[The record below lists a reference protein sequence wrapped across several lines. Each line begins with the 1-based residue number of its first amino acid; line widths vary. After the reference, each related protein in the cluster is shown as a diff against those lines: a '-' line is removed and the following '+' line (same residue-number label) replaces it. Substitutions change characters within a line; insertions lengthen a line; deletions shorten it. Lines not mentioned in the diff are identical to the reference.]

1 MLPTACAASVLP
13 QGISKAGRDVTL
25 ACRYARKVDTINRL
39 EGTVQTWSDADLTA
53 YSAHLR
59 ERCRGGETLDSL
71 LPEAFALVRE
81 ACQRKLG
88 KRHFDVQLLGG
99 MALHDGVIAE
109 MGTGEGKS
117 LTGVLPAYLN
127 ALTGETVFVAT
138 VNDYL
143 AKRDADV
150 FRPVFAMLNMQ
161 ARSRSR
167 FVGAGRSWRGRS
179 DACAPRWTHRT
190 WTVLGSA
197 VTGSCR
203 SPALPETPPSSSAT
217 SPTSQRRRSAS
228 RF

>member
-1 MLPTACAASVLP
+1 M
-13 QGISKAGRDVTL
+13 
-25 ACRYARKVDTINRL
+25 
-39 EGTVQTWSDADLTA
+39 QTWSDADLTA

-59 ERCRGGETLDSL
+59 ERCRGGDTLDSL

-179 DACAPRWTHRT
+179 DACAPRWAHRT

-197 VTGSCR
+197 QAHAGHQRC
-203 SPALPETPPSSSAT
+203 
-217 SPTSQRRRSAS
+217 QRRRHHPRQRHLHHSDVARLRVPERCQRS
-228 RF
+228 VAGGA